1 MIKFKS
7 KGRDYY
13 INNNG
18 VVCQADAKPF
28 NYDAAYSAI
37 YDSPEYERQSELLQA
52 LRLGF
57 VIGALGHKP
66 STLQDNGY
74 GNGAFLKFAE
84 RAGIHVYG
92 MDVTGVKIEGI
103 ETGIKSITAEVYTY
117 WDCLEHIHDLEF
129 LKDAECACICVS
141 LPYFSGDLTEFETW
155 HHHKPDEH
163 VRYFD
168 EKSLAATMKQYGWGQ
183 VVAFSNHEDI
193 IRKRGFT
200 WNILSMAF
208 KR

>member
-13 INNNG
+13 IDNNG

-57 VIGALGHKP
+57 VIGALGCKP

-74 GNGAFLKFAE
+74 GNGAFLKFAQK
-84 RAGIHVYG
+84 AGIEVYG

-103 ETGIKSITAEVYTY
+103 ETGTESRRAQVYTY

-129 LKDAECACICVS
+129 LIDVQCLCIYVS
-141 LPYFSGDLTEFETW
+141 LPYFTGDLTEFETW

-163 VRYFD
+163 VRYFA
-168 EKSLAATMKQYGWGQ
+168 EKSLEKTMLEYGWRK
-183 VVAFSNHEDI
+183 VAVSNHEDI
-193 IRKRGFT
+193 IRKRGST